1 MMCKSLKSA
10 RINRL
15 LPPVTALLFLAALT
29 VRAQQPSPSPS
40 PRPAQ
45 AYVRFWN
52 MLPNKDAPSLQLF
65 SGENKLL
72 TTAVGSNYAASYNPI
87 APGTYTFEIRKA
99 GDTANPLKKQPVILR
114 GDTYITY
121 LVSQKN
127 GQTAVELIDDTLDP
141 KNTDGPSRLVVRQ
154 FIPGAQV
161 TVTTRDGNT
170 SQAVGYGEST
180 ALEVMPNR
188 VSVMTLKATGLGP
201 EPSTWNIETDFTTA
215 RHATVLVVADPYG
228 RFRPRLTYDGQASST
243 PPPRHAS
250 PTRP

>member
-1 MMCKSLKSA
+1 MCKSLKSA

-15 LPPVTALLFLAALT
+15 LSPAAALLFLPALAAQ
-29 VRAQQPSPSPS
+29 AQQPSPSPS

-52 MLPNKDAPSLQLF
+52 MLPGKDAPPLQLL

-72 TTAVGSNYAASYNPI
+72 TTAVGANYAAGYTPI
-87 APGTYTFEIRKA
+87 TPGTYTFEVRRA
-99 GDTANPLKKQPVILR
+99 GDAANPLKKQPVILR

-127 GQTAVELIDDTLDP
+127 GQPAVELIDDTLDP
-141 KNTDGPSRLVVRQ
+141 KNADGPSRLVIRQ

-161 TVTTRDGNT
+161 TIMTKDGNT
-170 SQAVGYGEST
+170 SQAIGYGEST
-180 ALEVMPNR
+180 SLESLPNR
-188 VSVMTLKATGLGP
+188 AGVMTLKATGLGP
-201 EPSTWNIETDFTTA
+201 EPSTWNIEPDFTTA

-228 RFRPRLTYDGQASST
+228 RFRPRLTYDGQANIT
-243 PPPRHAS
+243 PPPRHAP
-250 PTRP
+250 PTHP